1 MLASCKTLAN
11 FTPARTRKGAQRW
24 LALAATGDVGHQ
36 QGGCV
41 TGSDKLTNSRSAPT
55 IMAAPRR
62 WLLLAA
68 GASASIHD
76 LVVDKDRRALYRIES
91 FCFVEGGVLELD
103 VSDFR
108 VDGRG
113 CLLYTSPS
121 PRDRG

>member
-1 MLASCKTLAN
+1 
-11 FTPARTRKGAQRW
+11 
-24 LALAATGDVGHQ
+24 
-36 QGGCV
+36 
-41 TGSDKLTNSRSAPT
+41 
-55 IMAAPRR
+55 MAAPRR

-103 VSDFR
+103 VRDFR

-113 CLLYTSPS
+113 N
-121 PRDRG
+121 PRAGFAMRRASSESAAQQELEESLEAEACILDWTEGARGDGAGRAD